1 MLKDKVLHLRRDGGC
16 WETGWGR
23 LRRPGGGY
31 TQTSEGVGGVDVGM
45 GRLRRPVGGLAI
57 QNRGYTIPILG
68 IILLAFLL
76 SACSGP
82 FSSSSPA
89 PTSTKTT
96 SSGLPAF
103 PTTALAL
110 RTPAFGTSGQV
121 APTVK
126 VLASAD
132 PSLIVQF
139 SLAPAS
145 IKTLFPDATG
155 LVTVIQGNPQTNDF
169 DTLIVDVQKM
179 PPNVKFTVFL
189 TELSAK
195 PFGHAEYVGDVI
207 TRGDGSGESIFHLI
221 TFVAFAADA
230 RNSTVTSADQS
241 GDASGIQLE
250 HVGMWFDGVSFAR
263 KVLNN
268 PNIPGT
274 PFDGGGGAL
283 HAGPQAM
290 TDGQTLSVI

>member
-1 MLKDKVLHLRRDGGC
+1 MYRHKAFNPRRGGGG
-16 WETGWGR
+16 EDEGRGR
-23 LRRPGGGY
+23 LRRPGRDY
-31 TQTSEGVGGVDVGM
+31 
-45 GRLRRPVGGLAI
+45 AI
-57 QNRGYTIPILG
+57 QNKGYMISILG
-68 IILLAFLL
+68 IMLLALLL

-82 FSSSSPA
+82 FSSGTPT
-89 PTSTKTT
+89 PTSTTT
-96 SSGLPAF
+96 QSSGAPTF

-110 RTPAFGTSGQV
+110 RTPAFGASGQV

-139 SLAPAS
+139 PLVPAS
-145 IKTLFPDATG
+145 IKALFPNATG
-155 LVTVIQGNPQTNDF
+155 LVTVVQGNPQTNDF
-169 DTLIVDVQKM
+169 DTMIVDVQKM

-250 HVGMWFDGVSFAR
+250 HAGMWFDGVSFAR

>member
-1 MLKDKVLHLRRDGGC
+1 MFKDKIFHQRRDVGG
-16 WETGWGR
+16 WEAGWGR
-23 LRRPGGGY
+23 LRRPGA
-31 TQTSEGVGGVDVGM
+31 S
-45 GRLRRPVGGLAI
+45 LRRPGAS
-57 QNRGYTIPILG
+57 YPILG
-68 IILLAFLL
+68 LLLLAILL
-76 SACSGP
+76 SACSTP
-82 FSSSSPA
+82 FSSSTPT
-89 PTSTKTT
+89 PTSTSTQ
-96 SSGLPAF
+96 SSNVPAF
-103 PTTALAL
+103 PTKALAL
-110 RTPAFGTSGQV
+110 RTPAFGTPGQV

-139 SLAPAS
+139 PLVPAS

-179 PPNVKFTVFL
+179 PPNTKFTVFL

-221 TFVAFAADA
+221 VFVAFAADA
-230 RNSTVTSADQS
+230 RNSNVTSADQS

-250 HVGMWFDGVSFAR
+250 HVGMWFDGVSSAR
-263 KVLNN
+263 KVLKN
-268 PNIPGT
+268 PNIAGT
-274 PFDGGGGAL
+274 PFDGGGGVL

-290 TDGQTLSVI
+290 TDGQKLSVI

>member
-1 MLKDKVLHLRRDGGC
+1 MY
-16 WETGWGR
+16 
-23 LRRPGGGY
+23 RPKFLNPRI
-31 TQTSEGVGGVDVGM
+31 D
-45 GRLRRPVGGLAI
+45 
-57 QNRGYTIPILG
+57 RGYMISVLG
-68 IILLAFLL
+68 IILLAIL

-82 FSSSSPA
+82 FSSGTPTPST
-89 PTSTKTT
+89 TSTTTT
-96 SSGLPAF
+96 SSGSPAF

-139 SLAPAS
+139 PLAPAS
-145 IKTLFPDATG
+145 IKKLFPNATG

-169 DTLIVDVQKM
+169 DTMIVDVQKM

-230 RNSTVTSADQS
+230 RKSTVTSANQS

-250 HVGMWFDGVSFAR
+250 HVGMWFDGVRFAR
-263 KVLNN
+263 QVLNN

>member
-1 MLKDKVLHLRRDGGC
+1 MFKDKVFHLRRDGGGR
-16 WETGWGR
+16 EAGWGR

-31 TQTSEGVGGVDVGM
+31 M
-45 GRLRRPVGGLAI
+45 IPVLS
-57 QNRGYTIPILG
+57 IL
-68 IILLAFLL
+68 LLAFLL

-82 FSSSSPA
+82 FSSSSPT
-89 PTSTKTT
+89 PTSTTT
-96 SSGLPAF
+96 QSSGAPTF

-110 RTPAFGTSGQV
+110 RTPAFGSSGQV

-139 SLAPAS
+139 PLVPAS

-169 DTLIVDVQKM
+169 DTMIVDVQKM

-230 RNSTVTSADQS
+230 RNSNVTSADQS

-250 HVGMWFDGVSFAR
+250 HVGMWFDGVTFAR